1 MSTDD
6 VDANATFAEEQSLP
20 YLLLCDTERS
30 MCLDYG
36 ACKDKSDSAASRIS
50 YLISAE
56 GTIEKAYSD
65 VNAREHVGQVLSEL

>member
-6 VDANATFAEEQSLP
+6 VDANATFAEEQSFSYP
-20 YLLLCDTERS
+20 LLCDTERS
-30 MCLDYG
+30 VCLAYG
-36 ACKDKSDSAASRIS
+36 ACKDRSDSAATRIS

-65 VNAREHVGQVLSEL
+65 VNAREHVEQVLSEL